1 MQTSFRTL
9 AALPN
14 LKMEEMQDDLIAQ
27 WQQKETRKCGK
38 KAIKQKLK
46 GCRTKKRGKKC
57 DGALQGFVLMFFTT
71 RGPSE
76 RLS

>member
-1 MQTSFRTL
+1 MIKLLSG
-9 AALPN
+9 N
-14 LKMEEMQDDLIAQ
+14 K
-27 WQQKETRKCGK
+27 RKQGSVEK
-38 KAIKQKLK
+38 TIKQKLK